1 LDTEFNN
8 SQFQETKSIVDY
20 LQLIRGNLLPIL
32 IITAVSFIFALVYAI
47 NAVDI
52 YNSTTLVKINKN
64 SGNILESNPLLQP
77 FGSEDRFISNE
88 IEVIKSYTLRERV
101 ASALIDSFN
110 NAQKKDTFS
119 VLLTSDRLDQSKKK
133 LMTKEQLAITLSS
146 LVTVEQKRGLDFV
159 ILSASSP
166 SPYEAALIANTYS
179 SEYRNL
185 NLMFNRDQLV
195 VIKNYLDQQRGEKLE
210 ALNQAEDMLK
220 TFQESGGIIAL
231 DNQASNLISQI
242 STLEAS
248 KGMYEIELKST
259 QNAIESYKA
268 KLAKLDPDALD
279 YLAQYEVKGYFD
291 QLQTEIA
298 KLEIQKL
305 LVVGNEKD
313 PKNARALKEIDVKI
327 NLLKD
332 KLNEKVETFQKSAVA
347 NTPEE
352 YKTVALKL
360 LELDIQE
367 KGLTFS
373 IAQVTSQLAQYEGK
387 FGTLPRSAIE
397 LAKLTRT
404 REGLEK
410 LYTLIEQRFQEAV
423 INEQSQ
429 PGNVVVIEVA
439 RVMTSPAK
447 PNRTLIVIIGIVLG
461 LVVSISYVFVRDY
474 FDKTVKTPDQLTKLG
489 FNVLSWIPRIEGIDA
504 TKGSSNEF
512 IVFSKPDSIPAEAFR
527 ALRTRLQFTTP
538 DAAKMKV
545 ILVTSSAPT
554 EGKTIIATNLA
565 GSFSQ
570 INKKVLLVD
579 CDLRKPRV
587 HNVFNMNRHP
597 GLVDYLFSHNTLDE
611 IIRTTEMPNLD
622 FIPCGTIP
630 PNPAEL
636 MESEAML
643 NFLNEL
649 RGRYDFIILD
659 TPPVIAVTDS
669 EILSRYV
676 DGSILVVSADTTEME
691 LLRRAGEIMR
701 QGTHHFI
708 GAVLNNFVYKSSYGS
723 YYKYYY
729 YYSRSTKTGENA

>member
-8 SQFQETKSIVDY
+8 SQFQETRSIVDY

-52 YNSTTLVKINKN
+52 YNSSTLVKINKN

-110 NAQKKDTFS
+110 AAQKKDTFS
-119 VLLTSDRLDQSKKK
+119 VLLTSDKVDPNKKV
-133 LMTKEQLAITLSS
+133 LMTKDKLAQQLSS
-146 LVTVEQKRGLDFV
+146 LTTVEQKRGLDFV

-166 SPYEAALIANTYS
+166 SPLEAAMVANTYA

-185 NLMFNRDQLV
+185 NLAFNRDQLV
-195 VIKNYLDQQRGEKLE
+195 VVKNYLDQQRSEKLNE
-210 ALNQAEDMLK
+210 LNNAEDMLK
-220 TFQESGGIIAL
+220 AFQESGGIIAL

-242 STLEAS
+242 STLESS
-248 KGMYEIELKST
+248 KGMQEIELKST
-259 QNAIESYKA
+259 QNAIESYREQ
-268 KLAKLDPDALD
+268 LAKLDPDALD
-279 YLAQYEVKGYFD
+279 YLAQYEIKGFFE
-291 QLQTEIA
+291 QLQSEIA
-298 KLEIQKL
+298 KLEIQKM
-305 LVVGNEKD
+305 LVSGNDKD
-313 PKNARALKEIDVKI
+313 PKNAKALKDLDAKI
-327 NLLKD
+327 NILK
-332 KLNEKVETFQKSAVA
+332 ETLDGKIKKFQKSAVA

-352 YKTVALKL
+352 YKTLALKI
-360 LELDIQE
+360 LELEIQE
-367 KGLTFS
+367 KGLDFS
-373 IAQVTSQLAQYEGK
+373 IKQIAAQLGLYENK
-387 FGTLPRSAIE
+387 FGALPRNAIE

-429 PGNVVVIEVA
+429 PGNVVVIEAA
-439 RVMTSPAK
+439 RVMNQPAK

-461 LVVSISYVFVRDY
+461 LVVSISYVFIRDY

-527 ALRTRLQFTTP
+527 ALRTRLQFASP
-538 DAAKMKV
+538 DANKIKT

-554 EGKTIIATNLA
+554 EGKTIISTNLA

-636 MESEAML
+636 MESEAMIK
-643 NFLNEL
+643 FLAEL
-649 RGRYDFIILD
+649 RERYDIIILD

-669 EILSRYV
+669 EILSKHV

-691 LLRRAGEIMR
+691 LLRRASEIMK

-708 GAVLNNFVYKSSYGS
+708 GAVLNNFVYKASYGS

>member
-1 LDTEFNN
+1 MDTEFNN

-133 LMTKEQLAITLSS
+133 LMTKEQLAITLSG

-185 NLMFNRDQLV
+185 NLMFNRDQLI

-259 QNAIESYKA
+259 QNAIETYKA
-268 KLAKLDPDALD
+268 KLANLDPDALD

-327 NLLKD
+327 NLLRD

-410 LYTLIEQRFQEAV
+410 LYTLIEQRYQEAV
-423 INEQSQ
+423 ITEQSQ
-429 PGNVVVIEVA
+429 PGNVIVIEAA
-439 RVMTSPAK
+439 RVPGGPAK

>member
-1 LDTEFNN
+1 MDTEFNN

-119 VLLTSDRLDQSKKK
+119 VLLTSDKLDQSKKK
-133 LMTKEQLAITLSS
+133 LMTKEQLAVTLSS

-195 VIKNYLDQQRGEKLE
+195 VIKNYLDQQRSEKLE

-305 LVVGNEKD
+305 LVVGNDKD
-313 PKNARALKEIDVKI
+313 PKNAKALKEIDFKI

-360 LELDIQE
+360 MELDIQE
-367 KGLTFS
+367 KGLNFS

-611 IIRTTEMPNLD
+611 IIRTTDMPNLD

-643 NFLNEL
+643 HFLNEL
-649 RGRYDFIILD
+649 KDRYDFIILD

-701 QGTHHFI
+701 QGKHHFI

-729 YYSRSTKTGENA
+729 YYSRSTKTGENS

>member
-8 SQFQETKSIVDY
+8 SQFQETRSIVDY

-52 YNSTTLVKINKN
+52 YNSSTLVKINKN

-110 NAQKKDTFS
+110 TAQKKDTFS
-119 VLLTSDRLDQSKKK
+119 VLLTADKVDPSKKVLMSKDK
-133 LMTKEQLAITLSS
+133 LAQQLSS
-146 LVTVEQKRGLDFV
+146 LTTVEQKRGLDFV

-166 SPYEAALIANTYS
+166 SPLEAAMIANTYA

-185 NLMFNRDQLV
+185 NLSFNRDQLV
-195 VIKNYLDQQRGEKLE
+195 VVKNYLDQQRGEKLNE
-210 ALNQAEDMLK
+210 LNTAEDMLK
-220 TFQESGGIIAL
+220 AFQESGGIIAL

-242 STLEAS
+242 STLESS
-248 KGMYEIELKST
+248 KGMQEIELKST
-259 QNAIESYKA
+259 QNAIESYRE

-279 YLAQYEVKGYFD
+279 YLAQYETKGYFE
-291 QLQTEIA
+291 QLQSEIA
-298 KLEIQKL
+298 KLEIQKM
-305 LVVGNEKD
+305 LVSGNEND
-313 PKNARALKEIDVKI
+313 PKNAKALKALDEKI
-327 NLLKD
+327 KILKD
-332 KLNEKVETFQKSAVA
+332 NLDGQIKKFQKSAVA

-352 YKTVALKL
+352 YKALSL
-360 LELDIQE
+360 SILDLEIKQ
-367 KGLTFS
+367 KGLEYS
-373 IAQVTSQLAQYEGK
+373 IKQIGTQLALYENK
-387 FGTLPRSAIE
+387 FGTLPRNAIE

-410 LYTLIEQRFQEAV
+410 LYTLIEQRYQEAV

-429 PGNVVVIEVA
+429 PGNVVVIEAA
-439 RVMTSPAK
+439 RVMNQPAK

-461 LVVSISYVFVRDY
+461 LVVSISYVFIRDY

-527 ALRTRLQFTTP
+527 ALRTRLQFASP
-538 DAAKMKV
+538 DANKFKT

-554 EGKTIIATNLA
+554 EGKTIISTNLA

-636 MESEAML
+636 MESDAMI
-643 NFLNEL
+643 NFLAEL
-649 RGRYDFIILD
+649 RDRYDIIILD

-669 EILSRYV
+669 EILSKHV

-691 LLRRAGEIMR
+691 LLRRASELMK

-708 GAVLNNFVYKSSYGS
+708 GAVLNNFVYKASYGS

>member
-1 LDTEFNN
+1 MDTEFNN

-64 SGNILESNPLLQP
+64 SGNILEANPLLQP

-88 IEVIKSYTLRERV
+88 IEIIKSFTLRERV
-101 ASALIDSFN
+101 AGALIDSFN
-110 NAQKKDTFS
+110 TAQKKDTFS
-119 VLLTSDRLDQSKKK
+119 VLMTTDKLDQSKKK
-133 LMTKEQLAITLSS
+133 LMSKDQLALTLSG

-185 NLMFNRDQLV
+185 NLMFNRDQLI
-195 VIKNYLDQQRGEKLE
+195 VIKNYLDQQRAEKLE
-210 ALNQAEDMLK
+210 ALNQSEDMLK

-313 PKNARALKEIDVKI
+313 PKNAKALKEIDTKI

-332 KLNEKVETFQKSAVA
+332 KLDEKVEKFQKSAVA

-352 YKTVALKL
+352 YKSLTLKL

-367 KGLTFS
+367 KGLNFS
-373 IAQVTSQLAQYEGK
+373 IAQVTSQLGQYETK
-387 FGTLPRSAIE
+387 FGTLPSNAIE

-410 LYTLIEQRFQEAV
+410 LYTLIEQRYQESV

-429 PGNVVVIEVA
+429 PGNVVVIEAA
-439 RVMTSPAK
+439 RVMTQPAK

-570 INKKVLLVD
+570 INKRVLLVD

-597 GLVDYLFSHNTLDE
+597 GLVDYLFSHNSLDE

-636 MESEAML
+636 MESEAMI
-643 NFLNEL
+643 NFLSEI
-649 RGRYDFIILD
+649 RDRYDFIILD

-669 EILSRYV
+669 EILARYV
-676 DGSILVVSADTTEME
+676 DGSVLVVSADTTEME
-691 LLRRAGEIMR
+691 LLKRAGEIMR

>member
-1 LDTEFNN
+1 MDTEFNN
-8 SQFQETKSIVDY
+8 SQFQETRSIVDY

-64 SGNILESNPLLQP
+64 SGNILEANPLLQP

-88 IEVIKSYTLRERV
+88 IEIIKSFTLRERV
-101 ASALIDSFN
+101 AGALIDSFN
-110 NAQKKDTFS
+110 TAQKKDTFS
-119 VLLTSDRLDQSKKK
+119 VLMTTDKLDQSKKK
-133 LMTKEQLAITLSS
+133 LMSKDQLALTLSG

-185 NLMFNRDQLV
+185 NLMFNRDQLI
-195 VIKNYLDQQRGEKLE
+195 VIKNYLDQQRAEKLE
-210 ALNQAEDMLK
+210 ALNQSEDMLK

-313 PKNARALKEIDVKI
+313 PKNAKALKEIDTKI

-332 KLNEKVETFQKSAVA
+332 KLDEKVEKFQKSAVA

-352 YKTVALKL
+352 YKSLALKL

-367 KGLTFS
+367 KGLNFS
-373 IAQVTSQLAQYEGK
+373 IAQVTSQLGQYETK
-387 FGTLPRSAIE
+387 FGTLPSNAIE

-410 LYTLIEQRFQEAV
+410 LYTLIEQRYQESV

-429 PGNVVVIEVA
+429 PGNVVVIEAA
-439 RVMTSPAK
+439 RVMTQPAK

-570 INKKVLLVD
+570 INKRVLLVD

-597 GLVDYLFSHNTLDE
+597 GLVDYLFSHNSLDE

-636 MESEAML
+636 MESEAMI
-643 NFLNEL
+643 NFLSEI
-649 RGRYDFIILD
+649 RDRYDFIILD

-669 EILSRYV
+669 EILARYV
-676 DGSILVVSADTTEME
+676 DGSVLVVSADTTEME
-691 LLRRAGEIMR
+691 LLKRAGEIMR

>member
-1 LDTEFNN
+1 MDTEFNN
-8 SQFQETKSIVDY
+8 SQFQETRSIVDY

-52 YNSTTLVKINKN
+52 YNSSTLVKINKN

-110 NAQKKDTFS
+110 TAQKKDTFS
-119 VLLTSDRLDQSKKK
+119 VLLTADKVDPSKKVLMSKDK
-133 LMTKEQLAITLSS
+133 LAQQLSS
-146 LVTVEQKRGLDFV
+146 LTTVEQKRGLDFV

-166 SPYEAALIANTYS
+166 SPLEAAMIANTYA

-185 NLMFNRDQLV
+185 NLSFNRDQLV
-195 VIKNYLDQQRGEKLE
+195 VVKNYLDQQRGEKLNE
-210 ALNQAEDMLK
+210 LNTAEDMLK
-220 TFQESGGIIAL
+220 AFQESGGIIAL

-242 STLEAS
+242 STLESS
-248 KGMYEIELKST
+248 KGMQEIELKST
-259 QNAIESYKA
+259 QNAIESYRE

-279 YLAQYEVKGYFD
+279 YLAQYETKGYFE
-291 QLQTEIA
+291 QLQSEIA
-298 KLEIQKL
+298 KLEIQKM
-305 LVVGNEKD
+305 LVSGNEND
-313 PKNARALKEIDVKI
+313 PKNAKALKALDEKI
-327 NLLKD
+327 KILKD
-332 KLNEKVETFQKSAVA
+332 NLDGQIKKFQKSAVA

-352 YKTVALKL
+352 YKALSL
-360 LELDIQE
+360 SILDLEIKQ
-367 KGLTFS
+367 KGLEYS
-373 IAQVTSQLAQYEGK
+373 IKQIGTQLALYENK
-387 FGTLPRSAIE
+387 FGTLPRNAIE

-410 LYTLIEQRFQEAV
+410 LYTLIEQRYQEAV

-429 PGNVVVIEVA
+429 PGNVVVIEAA
-439 RVMTSPAK
+439 RVMNQPAK

-461 LVVSISYVFVRDY
+461 LVVSISYVFIRDY

-527 ALRTRLQFTTP
+527 ALRTRLQFASP
-538 DAAKMKV
+538 DANKFKT

-554 EGKTIIATNLA
+554 EGKTIISTNLA

-636 MESEAML
+636 MESEAMIK
-643 NFLNEL
+643 FLAEL
-649 RGRYDFIILD
+649 RERYDIIILD

-669 EILSRYV
+669 EILSKHV

-691 LLRRAGEIMR
+691 LLRRASEIMK

-708 GAVLNNFVYKSSYGS
+708 GAVLNNFVYKASYGS

>member
-64 SGNILESNPLLQP
+64 SGNILEANPLLQP

-88 IEVIKSYTLRERV
+88 IEIIKSFTLRERV
-101 ASALIDSFN
+101 AGALIDSFN
-110 NAQKKDTFS
+110 TAQKKDTFS
-119 VLLTSDRLDQSKKK
+119 VLMTTDKLDQSKKK
-133 LMTKEQLAITLSS
+133 LMSKDQLALTLSG

-185 NLMFNRDQLV
+185 NLMFNRDQLI
-195 VIKNYLDQQRGEKLE
+195 VIKNYLDQQRAEKLE
-210 ALNQAEDMLK
+210 ALNQSEDMLK

-313 PKNARALKEIDVKI
+313 PKNAKALKEIDTKI

-332 KLNEKVETFQKSAVA
+332 KLDEKVEKFQKSAVA

-352 YKTVALKL
+352 YKSLTLKL

-367 KGLTFS
+367 KGLNFS
-373 IAQVTSQLAQYEGK
+373 IAQVTSQLGQYETK
-387 FGTLPRSAIE
+387 FGTLPSNAIE

-410 LYTLIEQRFQEAV
+410 LYTLIEQRYQESV

-429 PGNVVVIEVA
+429 PGNVVVIEAA
-439 RVMTSPAK
+439 RVMTQPAK

-570 INKKVLLVD
+570 INKRVLLVD

-597 GLVDYLFSHNTLDE
+597 GLVDYLFSHNSLDE

-636 MESEAML
+636 MESEAMI
-643 NFLNEL
+643 NFLSEI
-649 RGRYDFIILD
+649 RDRYDFIILD

-669 EILSRYV
+669 EILARYV
-676 DGSILVVSADTTEME
+676 DGSVLVVSADTTEME
-691 LLRRAGEIMR
+691 LLKRAGEIMR

>member
-1 LDTEFNN
+1 MDTEFNN
-8 SQFQETKSIVDY
+8 SQFQETRSIVDY

-52 YNSTTLVKINKN
+52 YNSSTLVKINKN

-110 NAQKKDTFS
+110 AAQKKDTFS
-119 VLLTSDRLDQSKKK
+119 VLLTSDKVDPNKKV
-133 LMTKEQLAITLSS
+133 LMTKDKLAQQLSVLT
-146 LVTVEQKRGLDFV
+146 TVEQKRGLDFV

-166 SPYEAALIANTYS
+166 SPLEAAMVANTYA

-185 NLMFNRDQLV
+185 NLAFNRDQLV
-195 VIKNYLDQQRGEKLE
+195 VVKNYLDQQRSEKLNE
-210 ALNQAEDMLK
+210 LNNAEDMLK
-220 TFQESGGIIAL
+220 AFQESGGIIAL

-242 STLEAS
+242 STLESS
-248 KGMYEIELKST
+248 KGMQEIELKST
-259 QNAIESYKA
+259 QNAIESYREQ
-268 KLAKLDPDALD
+268 LAKLDPDALD
-279 YLAQYEVKGYFD
+279 YLAQYEIKGFFE
-291 QLQTEIA
+291 QLQSEIA
-298 KLEIQKL
+298 KLEIQKM
-305 LVVGNEKD
+305 LVSGNDKD
-313 PKNARALKEIDVKI
+313 PKNAKALKDLDAKI
-327 NLLKD
+327 NILK
-332 KLNEKVETFQKSAVA
+332 ETLDGKIKKFQKSAVA

-352 YKTVALKL
+352 YKTLALKI
-360 LELDIQE
+360 LELEIQE
-367 KGLTFS
+367 KGLDFS
-373 IAQVTSQLAQYEGK
+373 IKQIAAQLGLYENK
-387 FGTLPRSAIE
+387 FGALPRNAIE

-429 PGNVVVIEVA
+429 PGNVVVIEAA

-461 LVVSISYVFVRDY
+461 LVVSISYVFIRDY

-527 ALRTRLQFTTP
+527 ALRTRLQFASP
-538 DAAKMKV
+538 DANKIKT

-554 EGKTIIATNLA
+554 EGKTIISTNLA

-636 MESEAML
+636 MESEAMIK
-643 NFLNEL
+643 FLAEL
-649 RGRYDFIILD
+649 RERYDIIILD

-669 EILSRYV
+669 EILSKHV

-691 LLRRAGEIMR
+691 LLRRASEIMK

-708 GAVLNNFVYKSSYGS
+708 GAVLNNFVYKASYGS

>member
-119 VLLTSDRLDQSKKK
+119 VLLSSDRLYQSKKK

-305 LVVGNEKD
+305 LVIGNEKD

>member
-1 LDTEFNN
+1 MDTEFNN
-8 SQFQETKSIVDY
+8 SQFQETRSIVDY

-64 SGNILESNPLLQP
+64 SGNILEANPLLQP

-88 IEVIKSYTLRERV
+88 IEIIKSFTLRERV
-101 ASALIDSFN
+101 AGALIDSFN
-110 NAQKKDTFS
+110 TAQKKDTFS
-119 VLLTSDRLDQSKKK
+119 VLMTTDKLDQSKKK
-133 LMTKEQLAITLSS
+133 LMSKDQLALTLSG

-185 NLMFNRDQLV
+185 NLMFNRDQLI
-195 VIKNYLDQQRGEKLE
+195 VIKNYLDQQRAEKLE
-210 ALNQAEDMLK
+210 ALNQSEDMLK

-313 PKNARALKEIDVKI
+313 PKNAKALKEIDTKI

-332 KLNEKVETFQKSAVA
+332 KLDEKVEKFQKSAVA

-352 YKTVALKL
+352 YKSLTLKL

-367 KGLTFS
+367 KGLNFS
-373 IAQVTSQLAQYEGK
+373 IAQVTSQLGQYETK
-387 FGTLPRSAIE
+387 FGTLPSNAIE

-410 LYTLIEQRFQEAV
+410 LYTLIEQRYQESV

-429 PGNVVVIEVA
+429 PGNVVVIEAA
-439 RVMTSPAK
+439 RVMTQPAK

-554 EGKTIIATNLA
+554 EGKTIISTNLA

-570 INKKVLLVD
+570 INKRVLLVD

-597 GLVDYLFSHNTLDE
+597 GLVDYLFSHNSLDE

-636 MESEAML
+636 MESEAMI
-643 NFLNEL
+643 NFLHEI
-649 RGRYDFIILD
+649 RDRYDFIILD

-669 EILSRYV
+669 EILARYV
-676 DGSILVVSADTTEME
+676 DGSVLVVSADTTEME
-691 LLRRAGEIMR
+691 LLKRAGEIMR

>member
-1 LDTEFNN
+1 MDTEFNN
-8 SQFQETKSIVDY
+8 SQFQETRSIVDY

-52 YNSTTLVKINKN
+52 YNSSTLVKINKN

-110 NAQKKDTFS
+110 AAQKKDTFS
-119 VLLTSDRLDQSKKK
+119 VLLTSDKVDPNKKV
-133 LMTKEQLAITLSS
+133 LMTKDKLAQQLSVLT
-146 LVTVEQKRGLDFV
+146 TVEQKRGLDFV

-166 SPYEAALIANTYS
+166 SPLEAAMVANTYA

-185 NLMFNRDQLV
+185 NLAFNRDQLV
-195 VIKNYLDQQRGEKLE
+195 VVKNYLDQQRSEKLNE
-210 ALNQAEDMLK
+210 LNNAEDMLK
-220 TFQESGGIIAL
+220 AFQESGGIIAL

-242 STLEAS
+242 STLESS
-248 KGMYEIELKST
+248 KGMQEIELKST
-259 QNAIESYKA
+259 QNAIESYREQ
-268 KLAKLDPDALD
+268 LAKLDPDALD
-279 YLAQYEVKGYFD
+279 YLAQYEIKGFFE
-291 QLQTEIA
+291 QLQSEIA
-298 KLEIQKL
+298 KLEIQKM
-305 LVVGNEKD
+305 LVSGNDKD
-313 PKNARALKEIDVKI
+313 PKNAKALKDLDAKI
-327 NLLKD
+327 NILK
-332 KLNEKVETFQKSAVA
+332 ETLDGKIKKFQKSAVA

-352 YKTVALKL
+352 YKTLALKI
-360 LELDIQE
+360 LELEIQE
-367 KGLTFS
+367 KGLDFS
-373 IAQVTSQLAQYEGK
+373 IKQIAAQLGLYENK
-387 FGTLPRSAIE
+387 FGALPRNAIE

-410 LYTLIEQRFQEAV
+410 LYTLIEQRYQEAV

-429 PGNVVVIEVA
+429 PGNVVVIEAA
-439 RVMTSPAK
+439 RVMNQPAK

-461 LVVSISYVFVRDY
+461 LVVSISYVFIRDY

-527 ALRTRLQFTTP
+527 ALRTRLQFASP
-538 DAAKMKV
+538 DANKIKT

-554 EGKTIIATNLA
+554 EGKTIISTNLA

-636 MESEAML
+636 MESEAMIK
-643 NFLNEL
+643 FLAEL
-649 RGRYDFIILD
+649 RERYDIIILD

-669 EILSRYV
+669 EILSKHV

-691 LLRRAGEIMR
+691 LLRRASEIMK

-708 GAVLNNFVYKSSYGS
+708 GAVLNNFVYKASYGS

>member
-1 LDTEFNN
+1 MDTEFNN
-8 SQFQETKSIVDY
+8 SQFQETHSIVDY

-52 YNSTTLVKINKN
+52 YNSSTLVKINKN

-110 NAQKKDTFS
+110 AAQKKDTFS
-119 VLLTSDRLDQSKKK
+119 VLLTSDKVDPNKKV
-133 LMTKEQLAITLSS
+133 LMTKDKLAQQLSS
-146 LVTVEQKRGLDFV
+146 LTTVEQKRGLDFV

-166 SPYEAALIANTYS
+166 SPLEAAMVANTYA

-185 NLMFNRDQLV
+185 NLAFNRDQLV
-195 VIKNYLDQQRGEKLE
+195 VVKNYLDQQRSEKLNE
-210 ALNQAEDMLK
+210 LNNAEDMLK
-220 TFQESGGIIAL
+220 AFQESGGIIAL

-242 STLEAS
+242 STLESS
-248 KGMYEIELKST
+248 KGMQEIELKST
-259 QNAIESYKA
+259 QNAIESYREQ
-268 KLAKLDPDALD
+268 LAKLDPDALD
-279 YLAQYEVKGYFD
+279 YLAQYEIKGFFE
-291 QLQTEIA
+291 QLQSEIA
-298 KLEIQKL
+298 KLEIQKM
-305 LVVGNEKD
+305 LVSGNDKD
-313 PKNARALKEIDVKI
+313 PKNAKALKDLDAKI
-327 NLLKD
+327 NILK
-332 KLNEKVETFQKSAVA
+332 ETLDGKIKKFQKSAVA

-352 YKTVALKL
+352 YKTLALKI
-360 LELDIQE
+360 LELEIQE
-367 KGLTFS
+367 KGLDFS
-373 IAQVTSQLAQYEGK
+373 IKQIASQLGLYENK
-387 FGTLPRSAIE
+387 FGALPRNAIE

-429 PGNVVVIEVA
+429 PGNVVVIEAA

-461 LVVSISYVFVRDY
+461 LVVSISYVFIRDY

-527 ALRTRLQFTTP
+527 ALRTRLQFASP
-538 DAAKMKV
+538 DANKIKT

-554 EGKTIIATNLA
+554 EGKTIISTNLA

-636 MESEAML
+636 MESEAMIK
-643 NFLNEL
+643 FLAEL
-649 RGRYDFIILD
+649 RERYDIIILD

-669 EILSRYV
+669 EILSKHV

-691 LLRRAGEIMR
+691 LLRRASEIMK

-708 GAVLNNFVYKSSYGS
+708 GAVLNNFVYKASYGS

>member
-1 LDTEFNN
+1 MDTEFNN
-8 SQFQETKSIVDY
+8 SQFQETRSIVDY

-52 YNSTTLVKINKN
+52 YNSSTLVKINKN

-110 NAQKKDTFS
+110 AAQKKDTFS
-119 VLLTSDRLDQSKKK
+119 VLLTSDKVDPNKKV
-133 LMTKEQLAITLSS
+133 LMTKDKLAQQLSS
-146 LVTVEQKRGLDFV
+146 LTTVEQKRGLDFV

-166 SPYEAALIANTYS
+166 SPLEAAMVANTYA

-185 NLMFNRDQLV
+185 NLAFNRDQLV
-195 VIKNYLDQQRGEKLE
+195 VVKNYLDQQRSEKLNE
-210 ALNQAEDMLK
+210 LNNAEDMLK
-220 TFQESGGIIAL
+220 AFQESGGIIAL

-242 STLEAS
+242 STLESS
-248 KGMYEIELKST
+248 KGMQEIELKST
-259 QNAIESYKA
+259 QNAIESYREQ
-268 KLAKLDPDALD
+268 LAKLDPDALD
-279 YLAQYEVKGYFD
+279 YLAQYEIKGFFE
-291 QLQTEIA
+291 QLQSEIA
-298 KLEIQKL
+298 KLEIQKM
-305 LVVGNEKD
+305 LVSGNDKD
-313 PKNARALKEIDVKI
+313 PKNAKALKDLDAKI
-327 NLLKD
+327 SILK
-332 KLNEKVETFQKSAVA
+332 ETLDGKIKKFQKSAVA

-352 YKTVALKL
+352 YKTLALKI
-360 LELDIQE
+360 LELEIQE
-367 KGLTFS
+367 KGLDFS
-373 IAQVTSQLAQYEGK
+373 IKQIAAQLGLYENK
-387 FGTLPRSAIE
+387 FGALPRNAIE

-429 PGNVVVIEVA
+429 PGNVVVIEAA
-439 RVMTSPAK
+439 RVMNQPAK

-461 LVVSISYVFVRDY
+461 LVVSISYVFIRDY

-527 ALRTRLQFTTP
+527 ALRTRLQFASP
-538 DAAKMKV
+538 DANKIKT

-554 EGKTIIATNLA
+554 EGKTIISTNLA

-636 MESEAML
+636 MESEAMIK
-643 NFLNEL
+643 FLAEL
-649 RGRYDFIILD
+649 RERYDIIILD

-669 EILSRYV
+669 EILSKHV

-691 LLRRAGEIMR
+691 LLRRASEIMK

-708 GAVLNNFVYKSSYGS
+708 GAVLNNFVYKASYGS

>member
-119 VLLTSDRLDQSKKK
+119 VLLTSDKLDQSKKK
-133 LMTKEQLAITLSS
+133 LMTKEQLAVTLSS

-195 VIKNYLDQQRGEKLE
+195 VIKNYLDQQRSEKLE

-305 LVVGNEKD
+305 LVVGNDKD
-313 PKNARALKEIDVKI
+313 PKNAKALKEIDFKI

-360 LELDIQE
+360 MELDIQE
-367 KGLTFS
+367 KGLNFS

-611 IIRTTEMPNLD
+611 IIRTTDMPNLD

-643 NFLNEL
+643 HFLNEL
-649 RGRYDFIILD
+649 KDRYDFIILD

-701 QGTHHFI
+701 QGKHHFI

-729 YYSRSTKTGENA
+729 YYSRSTKTGENS

>member
-1 LDTEFNN
+1 MDTEFNN

-119 VLLTSDRLDQSKKK
+119 VLLSSDRLYQSKKK

-305 LVVGNEKD
+305 LVIGNEKD

>member
-1 LDTEFNN
+1 MDTELNN

-20 LQLIRGNLLPIL
+20 LQLIRGNFLPIL

-47 NAVDI
+47 NAVNI
-52 YNSTTLVKINKN
+52 YNSSTLVKVNKN

-88 IEVIKSYTLRERV
+88 IEIIKSYTLRERV
-101 ASALIDSFN
+101 SSALIDSFN
-110 NAQKKDTFS
+110 NAAKKDTFS
-119 VLLTSDRLDQSKKK
+119 VLLTSDKLDQTKKK
-133 LMTKEQLAITLSS
+133 LMTKDALARTLLS
-146 LVTVEQKRGLDFV
+146 VTTVEQKRGLDFV

-166 SPYEAALIANTYS
+166 SPYEAALIANTYA

-185 NLMFNRDQLV
+185 NLMFNRDQLI
-195 VIKNYLDQQRGEKLE
+195 VIKNYLDEQRTEKLNQLNE
-210 ALNQAEDMLK
+210 AEETLK
-220 TFQESGGIIAL
+220 AFQENGGIIAL

-248 KGMYEIELKST
+248 KSMQEIELKST
-259 QNAIESYKA
+259 QTALESYKNQ
-268 KLAKLDPDALD
+268 LSKLDPDALD
-279 YLAQYEVKGYFD
+279 YLAQFGSKGYFE

-298 KLEIQKL
+298 KLEIQKM
-305 LVVGNEKD
+305 LVSGNEKD
-313 PKNARALKEIDVKI
+313 PKNVKAFKELDAKI
-327 NLLKD
+327 NLLQD
-332 KLNEKVETFQKSAVA
+332 KLDVEIEKFQKSAVSS
-347 NTPEE
+347 TPQE
-352 YKTVALKL
+352 YRTLSL
-360 LELDIQE
+360 QILDLEIKE
-367 KGLTFS
+367 KGLNYS
-373 IAQVTSQLAQYEGK
+373 IAQLAGMLSQYENK
-387 FGTLPRSAIE
+387 FGLLPRNAIE

-429 PGNVVVIEVA
+429 PGNVVVIESA
-439 RVMTSPAK
+439 RVMTEPAK
-447 PNRTLIVIIGIVLG
+447 PNRTLIVIIGLVLG

-504 TKGSSNEF
+504 SKGSSNEF

-538 DAAKMKV
+538 DPEKMKV
-545 ILVTSSAPT
+545 LLITSSAPT

-570 INKKVLLVD
+570 INKRVLLVD

-597 GLVDYLFSHNTLDE
+597 GLVDYLFQNNTMEE
-611 IIRTTEMPNLD
+611 IVRKTDMPNLD

-636 MESEAML
+636 MESDAMKD
-643 NFLNEL
+643 FISKVREM
-649 RGRYDFIILD
+649 YDFIILD
-659 TPPVIAVTDS
+659 TPPIIAVTDS
-669 EILSRYV
+669 EILSRHV

-691 LLRRAGEIMR
+691 LLRRAGEILR
-701 QGTHHFI
+701 QGKHHFI

-729 YYSRSTKTGENA
+729 YYSRSTKSGDNA

>member
-1 LDTEFNN
+1 MDTEFNN

-195 VIKNYLDQQRGEKLE
+195 VIKNYLDQQRSEKLE

-305 LVVGNEKD
+305 LVVGNDKD
-313 PKNARALKEIDVKI
+313 PKNAKALKEIDFKI

-360 LELDIQE
+360 MELDIQE
-367 KGLTFS
+367 KGLNFS

-504 TKGSSNEF
+504 TNGSSNEF

-554 EGKTIIATNLA
+554 EGKTIISTNLA

-597 GLVDYLFSHNTLDE
+597 GLVDYLFSHNSLDE

-643 NFLNEL
+643 KFLNEL

>member
-1 LDTEFNN
+1 MDTEFNN

-119 VLLTSDRLDQSKKK
+119 VLLTSDKLDQSKKK

-305 LVVGNEKD
+305 LVVGNDKD
-313 PKNARALKEIDVKI
+313 PKNAKALKEIDFKI

-360 LELDIQE
+360 MELDIQE
-367 KGLTFS
+367 KGLNFS

-429 PGNVVVIEVA
+429 PGNVVVIEAA
-439 RVMTSPAK
+439 RVMSSPAK

-643 NFLNEL
+643 HFLNEL
-649 RGRYDFIILD
+649 KDRYDFIILD

-701 QGTHHFI
+701 QGKHHFI

-729 YYSRSTKTGENA
+729 YYSRSTKTGENS